1 MQVSKWGNSL
11 AVRLPAAIVK
21 KLGWKEGDELDI
33 EIGRNSIVE
42 IVRVEARKPLS
53 PEALFG
59 LVRALPDK
67 FPADFKFDR
76 HEANQRHPVE
86 GKKSGGIEDAAE

>member
-1 MQVSKWGNSL
+1 MQLAKWGNSL

-33 EIGRNSIVE
+33 EIGRNRILE
-42 IVRVEARKPLS
+42 IVKVEASKPLS
-53 PEALFG
+53 PEALFA
-59 LVRALPDK
+59 LVCALPDK

-76 HEANQRHPVE
+76 HEANQRRPVD
-86 GKKSGGIEDAAE
+86 GTTRGGIEDAAE